1 MSNFSATV
9 LGKKYWNDNGIMM
22 YCINVS
28 VIVQKPQNGGRQQAY
43 LKYTDKMQEVL

>member
-1 MSNFSATV
+1 MTAVIEFYV
-9 LGKKYWNDNGIMM
+9 FL
-22 YCINVS
+22 S